1 MPSKKVY
8 QLLESNN
15 EKQDNI
21 IRNYLSNISLFIFI
35 TCCILS
41 LFLLTLIP
49 SFIFPNDNRC
59 IIPNI
64 AISEENHC
72 EGKYIYVLDLPSK
85 YNQDFLEN
93 CSILNPFF
101 NECKVLTNSGLGPK
115 LTFSNETVFS
125 GDNWFET
132 DQFSLEVIIHNRIKQ
147 YKCLTNDS
155 SHANAIFVPFYSGLD
170 VGRYLWS
177 SNITLRDETSMDLA
191 KYLVQKPEWK
201 RFGGRD
207 HFLIAGRITWDFGRR
222 SDNTS
227 TPEGWGNHLLDLPEF
242 RNMTT
247 LLLEASP
254 TSKSEMGIPYPTYF
268 HPSSGN
274 EVVNWQEKMREKPRP
289 HLYSFA
295 GAPRPYMK
303 DSLRNV
309 IIDQCL
315 ASRARHCEFLHVN
328 LSVTPENI
336 MNLFQ
341 KSDFCL
347 QPPGDSYTRKSTF
360 DTILAGCIPVLFHP
374 GSAYVHYIWHLP
386 KDYSRYSV
394 FIPMDEVME
403 GKVSIE
409 KILLKIPKEKIRAMR
424 EEVIKL
430 IPRIVYANPNSDVD
444 DLEDAFDVLVQ
455 GVLSRVEKLKRE
467 INEGKNA
474 TSESV
479 VPDTLAW
486 KYKFFGDLENKDWD
500 KYFGFL

>member
-1 MPSKKVY
+1 
-8 QLLESNN
+8 
-15 EKQDNI
+15 
-21 IRNYLSNISLFIFI
+21 
-35 TCCILS
+35 
-41 LFLLTLIP
+41 
-49 SFIFPNDNRC
+49 
-59 IIPNI
+59 
-64 AISEENHC
+64 
-72 EGKYIYVLDLPSK
+72 
-85 YNQDFLEN
+85 
-93 CSILNPFF
+93 
-101 NECKVLTNSGLGPK
+101 
-115 LTFSNETVFS
+115 
-125 GDNWFET
+125 
-132 DQFSLEVIIHNRIKQ
+132 
-147 YKCLTNDS
+147 
-155 SHANAIFVPFYSGLD
+155 
-170 VGRYLWS
+170 
-177 SNITLRDETSMDLA
+177 
-191 KYLVQKPEWK
+191 
-201 RFGGRD
+201 
-207 HFLIAGRITWDFGRR
+207 
-222 SDNTS
+222 
-227 TPEGWGNHLLDLPEF
+227 
-242 RNMTT
+242 
-247 LLLEASP
+247 
-254 TSKSEMGIPYPTYF
+254 
-268 HPSSGN
+268 
-274 EVVNWQEKMREKPRP
+274 
-289 HLYSFA
+289 
-295 GAPRPYMK
+295 
-303 DSLRNV
+303 
-309 IIDQCL
+309 
-315 ASRARHCEFLHVN
+315 
-328 LSVTPENI
+328 

-500 KYFGFL
+500 KYFGFW